1 VTLLA
6 LVLFWIAATALVA
19 GHLAAPLALRAL
31 RPWLRRGVDK
41 RAIEP
46 TVSVVVSASNE
57 ERHIAAKIE
66 DCLRFDY
73 PAKKLEILVISDGS
87 IDRTN
92 AILASVH
99 DPRVR
104 VHVLSERLGKANAQN
119 VGARLARHEVLF
131 FTDATTTHPPDVLRR
146 LLPNLAD
153 PGVGC
158 ASGRPVFRTDTG
170 GVSRGA
176 EARFAFEMQSR
187 DALGSLYSLLGAQDC
202 VYAVPKALYRPVRP
216 DLDGGFVGPLLI
228 LEAGHRTVYEPE
240 ALAFV
245 DRPAPDLRS
254 EFARRSRIVLRGLRG
269 LLALRRLMNPFT
281 HPALASALVFT
292 RLLRWLT
299 PIFLL
304 VLLLANLALLPR
316 PFFRFALVAEAV
328 FYAIALAGFLAQRA
342 RLALPAVLAL
352 PFYFCLLS
360 ASAASGL
367 WRLVR
372 GESGQTWQTLRKARS
387 EGLPPGGVEPL

>member
-1 VTLLA
+1 LTAACLA
-6 LVLFWIAATALVA
+6 LFWTAALALAA
-19 GHLAAPLALRAL
+19 GHVLVPLALRGL
-31 RPWLRRGVDK
+31 RPWYRRPVHK
-41 RAIEP
+41 QAIAP
-46 TVSVVVSASNE
+46 SVSVVISASNE

-66 DCLRFDY
+66 DCLRFDH
-73 PAKKLEILVISDGS
+73 PADRLEILVISDGS
-87 IDRTN
+87 TDRTN
-92 AILASVH
+92 AILATVR

-104 VHVLSERLGKANAQN
+104 VHVLPERLGKANAQN
-119 VGARLARHEVLF
+119 VGAGLARHAVLF

-158 ASGRPVFRTDTG
+158 ASGRPIFRTDAG

-187 DALGSLYSLLGAQDC
+187 DALGSIYSLLGAQDC

-216 DLDGGFVGPLLI
+216 DLDSGFVGPLLI

-245 DRPAPDLRS
+245 ERPAPDIGS

-269 LLALRRLMNPFT
+269 VLALRRLMNPFA
-281 HPALASALVFT
+281 HPALASALLFT

-299 PIFLL
+299 PVFL
-304 VLLLANLALLPR
+304 LLLAGSNLALLDR
-316 PFFRFALVAEAV
+316 PFYRLALLVQAV
-328 FYAIALAGFLAQRA
+328 FYVLALAGYLAHRA
-342 RLALPAVLAL
+342 RLALPSALAL
-352 PFYFCLLS
+352 PFYFCLLA
-360 ASAASGL
+360 ASAAAGL
-367 WRLVR
+367 WRLLS
-372 GESGQTWQTLRKARS
+372 GETGQTWQTLRDAR
-387 EGLPPGGVEPL
+387 

>member
-1 VTLLA
+1 MTAAA
-6 LVLFWIAATALVA
+6 LVLFWIAAASLLA
-19 GHLAAPLALRAL
+19 GHVAVPLALRAV
-31 RPWLRRGVDK
+31 RPWLRRRVAK

-46 TVSVVVSASNE
+46 TVSVVISASNE
-57 ERHIAAKIE
+57 ERHIAAKVE

-73 PAKKLEILVISDGS
+73 PAERLEILVVSDGS
-87 IDRTN
+87 TDRTN
-92 AILASVH
+92 AILAGFR
-99 DPRVR
+99 DPRLR
-104 VHVLSERLGKANAQN
+104 VHLLPGRLGKANAQN
-119 VGARLARHEVLF
+119 LGARLASHEVLF

-158 ASGRPVFRTDTG
+158 ASGRPVFRTDEG

-176 EARFAFEMQSR
+176 ETRFAFEMQSR
-187 DALGSLYSLLGAQDC
+187 DALGSIYSLLGAQDC
-202 VYAVPKALYRPVRP
+202 VYAVPRALYRPVRP

-245 DRPAPDLRS
+245 DRPAPDIGS
-254 EFARRSRIVLRGLRG
+254 EFSRRSRIVLRGMRG
-269 LLALRRLMNPFT
+269 LVALRRLMNPFT

-299 PIFLL
+299 PVFLF
-304 VLLLANLALLPR
+304 LLLASNLALLDR
-316 PFFRFALVAEAV
+316 SFYRLTLAAQGL
-328 FYAIALAGFLAQRA
+328 FYAIALLGLAVRRVPGPLA
-342 RLALPAVLAL
+342 RPLAL

-360 ASAASGL
+360 GAAAAGL
-367 WRLVR
+367 FRLLR
-372 GESGQTWQTLRKARS
+372 GETGQTWQTRREAVARATAGS
-387 EGLPPGGVEPL
+387 DRT

>member
-1 VTLLA
+1 VTGGA
-6 LVLFWIAATALVA
+6 VAVVLFWIAAASLVT
-19 GHLAAPLALRAL
+19 GHVAVPLALRAL
-31 RPWLRRGVDK
+31 RPWARRRVDK

-46 TVSVVVSASNE
+46 TVSVVISASNE

-73 PAKKLEILVISDGS
+73 PADRLEILVVSDGS
-87 IDRTN
+87 TDRTN
-92 AILASVH
+92 AILAQVR

-104 VHVLSERLGKANAQN
+104 VQVLDERLGKANAQN
-119 VGARLARHEVLF
+119 IGAQLARHEVLF

-146 LLPNLAD
+146 LLPSLAD

-176 EARFAFEMQSR
+176 ETRFAFEMQSR
-187 DALGSLYSLLGAQDC
+187 DALGSIYSLLGAQDC

-228 LEAGHRTVYEPE
+228 LEAGHRTIYEPE

-245 DRPAPDLRS
+245 DRPAPDLGS
-254 EFARRSRIVLRGLRG
+254 EFARRSRIVLRGMRG
-269 LLALRRLMNPFT
+269 ILALRRLLNPFT

-299 PIFLL
+299 PLFLA
-304 VLLLANLALLPR
+304 VLLLSNLALLDR
-316 PFFRFALVAEAV
+316 AFYRFALTLQAF
-328 FYAIALAGFLAQRA
+328 FYALALTGYLAQRA

-360 ASAASGL
+360 ASAAAGL
-367 WRLVR
+367 WRLLR
-372 GESGQTWQTLRKARS
+372 GESGQTWQTLRETR
-387 EGLPPGGVEPL
+387 

>member
-6 LVLFWIAATALVA
+6 IVLFWMAVASLVA
-19 GHLAAPLALRAL
+19 GHVAVPFVLRTL
-31 RPWLRRGVDK
+31 RPWLRRDVDK

-46 TVSVVVSASNE
+46 TVSVVISASNE

-73 PAKKLEILVISDGS
+73 PPDRLEILVISDGS
-87 IDRTN
+87 TDRTN
-92 AILASVH
+92 AILAEVR

-104 VHVLSERLGKANAQN
+104 VHLLPARLGKANAQN
-119 VGARLARHEVLF
+119 VGAELARHEVLF

-153 PGVGC
+153 PGIGC
-158 ASGRPVFRTDTG
+158 ASGRPVFRTDSG

-176 EARFAFEMQSR
+176 ETRFAFEMQSR
-187 DALGSLYSLLGAQDC
+187 DALGSIYSLLGAQDC
-202 VYAVPKALYRPVRP
+202 VYAVPKNLYRPVRP

-240 ALAFV
+240 ALAYI
-245 DRPAPDLRS
+245 DRPAPDIRS

-304 VLLLANLALLPR
+304 VLLGANLALLDR
-316 PFFRFALVAEAV
+316 PFYRFALLGQAV
-328 FYAIALAGFLAQRA
+328 FYALALAGFLAQRA
-342 RLALPAVLAL
+342 RLALPAALAL

-360 ASAASGL
+360 ASAAAGL
-367 WRLVR
+367 WRLLS
-372 GESGQTWQTLRKARS
+372 GESGQTWQTLRETR
-387 EGLPPGGVEPL
+387 

>member
-1 VTLLA
+1 MTA
-6 LVLFWIAATALVA
+6 ALFWIAVAALAA
-19 GHLAAPLALRAL
+19 GHAFVPLLLRAA
-31 RPWLRRGVDK
+31 RPWLRRPADK
-41 RAIEP
+41 RPIEP
-46 TVSVVVSASNE
+46 SVSVIVSAANE

-73 PAKKLEILVISDGS
+73 PAALLEILVVSDGS
-87 IDRTN
+87 TDRTN
-92 AILASVH
+92 AILAQVR

-104 VHVLSERLGKANAQN
+104 VRVLPERLGKANAQN
-119 VGARLARHEVLF
+119 VGAAMARNDILF

-176 EARFAFEMQSR
+176 EARFAFELQAR
-187 DALGSLYSLLGAQDC
+187 DALGTIYSLLGAQDC
-202 VYAVPKALYRPVRP
+202 VYAVPRALYRPVRP

-245 DRPAPDLRS
+245 ERPAPDVRS

-269 LLALRRLMNPFT
+269 LLAMRRLLNPFR
-281 HPALASALVFT
+281 HPALAAALVFT

-299 PIFLL
+299 PIFLI
-304 VLLLANLALLPR
+304 VLLVTNLALLDR
-316 PFFRFALVAEAV
+316 PLYRFALAGQGL
-328 FYAIALAGFLAQRA
+328 FYALALGGYLAHRA
-342 RLALPAVLAL
+342 RVSLGSALSL
-352 PFYFCLLS
+352 PFYFCLLA
-360 ASAASGL
+360 ASAAAGL
-367 WRLVR
+367 WRLGR
-372 GESGQTWQTLRKARS
+372 GETGQVWRTVR
-387 EGLPPGGVEPL
+387 